1 MKTNTFFGFVLALML
16 LISSAPFVAAGNVSI
31 YSYWVG
37 ANSQTLTVTQGDI
50 PQLMITADSLAPAM
64 KISVELL
71 KDGKYVNTLLKVDNL
86 TQDSYTKELS
96 LNTVSLLGVYT
107 IKATITS
114 YNSEDTEVLTLT
126 VNPQKQ
132 TPPPP
137 QPQNH
142 APILN
147 PIGNRF
153 IEAGKTLEFTVTASD
168 VDHDSLT
175 FSAAPLPAGTTFNTV
190 SGKYKYSPKITGE
203 HTIKFVVS
211 DGKAEDGETI
221 VISVTAAE
229 EKPTLVPPPPPQNT
243 PPVLNSI
250 PSLHVNEGETISYTV
265 SGTDAENNQ
274 LTFYVH
280 TVEDGVAPDNTPF
293 PVVVPAGASFDP
305 HTGVFTFGP
314 KFDFV
319 KHPQKQKI
327 IQLRFKAYD
336 GKAFSAWKF
345 VTITVN
351 DVNRKPLF
359 VTSDDQISVYA
370 GEPISLD
377 LYATDADTEDI
388 LAYAMENAPVA
399 AQLTSTHFSWK
410 TTSSDVGS
418 RVMSFSVTDG
428 LAVDKYDVQLT
439 VKEKAVAKTQ
449 CSDGIDNDRDHLID
463 MKDPGCS
470 SPQDD
475 DETNVAVP
483 PPPPQNTPP
492 VIGSVHTISGKE
504 GQLIQFSFMT
514 FDKDGDKLT
523 VTPYSADAILRDLV
537 PISGEGVHVINN
549 HDDTFTVQLKPLY
562 SFVKHPQMS
571 RSFTLLFKLN
581 DGKITT
587 SRLVNVIVEDVN
599 QLPQFQPIGDKIVY
613 VDENLTFPVVATD
626 ADSED
631 SLHFA
636 VESLPVGA
644 KYTRSGFA
652 WQPTASQVGTYTV
665 TFTVSDGFAIVSEP
679 VTITVLAKNDGGNN
693 PPPPP
698 AKTQCSDG
706 IDNDGDGLV
715 DMTDPGCSSPQ
726 DNDEKNTTPPTP
738 VPPAVVPPLKVEAVD
753 FNITSVKIAPEVVI
767 MSQYN
772 TTQVLITVDNESA
785 VEAKDVR
792 GIVMIP
798 DLGLIQSTRL
808 FDLNEHTDK
817 TVGLALD
824 IPYGTA
830 AGTYLVQIM
839 VGNEVLHSTA
849 YHQLT
854 IIK

>member
-1 MKTNTFFGFVLALML
+1 MKTNTLLGFVLALILMV
-16 LISSAPFVAAGNVSI
+16 SAAPLVAAGNVSI
-31 YSYWVG
+31 YAYWVG

-50 PQLMITADSLAPAM
+50 PQIMITGDSLAPAM

-71 KDGKYVNTLLKVDNL
+71 KNGQYVNTLLQVDNL
-86 TQDSYTKELS
+86 TQDSYTKQLS
-96 LNTVSLLGVYT
+96 LNTASLLGVYT
-107 IKATITS
+107 VKATIAS

-126 VNPQKQ
+126 VSPKVK

-147 PIGNRF
+147 PIGNKTV
-153 IEAGKTLEFTVTASD
+153 EVGKVLEFTVTASD
-168 VDHDSLT
+168 ADNDPLT

-190 SGKYKYSPKITGE
+190 SGKYKYSPQFTGDHPITF
-203 HTIKFVVS
+203 TVS
-211 DGKAEDGETI
+211 DGKAEDAETI
-221 VISVTAAE
+221 VITVVDKGVPTPVEPKNTA
-229 EKPTLVPPPPPQNT
+229 
-243 PPVLNSI
+243 PVLNSI
-250 PSLHVNEGETISYTV
+250 PSLHVNEGDSISYTISAVDPDKNQKLTYYVDIV
-265 SGTDAENNQ
+265 SNGGNSYDALVPLNVPQ
-274 LTFYVH
+274 GATF
-280 TVEDGVAPDNTPF
+280 N
-293 PVVVPAGASFDP
+293 SNS
-305 HTGVFTFGP
+305 GVFTFAP
-314 KFDFV
+314 SYEFIT
-319 KHPQKQKI
+319 HPQKQK
-327 IQLRFKAYD
+327 LVTLKFKAYD

-359 VTSDDQISVYA
+359 VTNEDQITVYV
-370 GEPISLD
+370 GETISLD

-388 LAYAMENAPVA
+388 LSYGMENAPAA

-410 TTSSDVGS
+410 TTSSDIGS
-418 RVMSFSVTDG
+418 RIMAFSVTDG
-428 LAVDKYDVQLT
+428 MAVDKYDVQLT
-439 VKEKAVAKTQ
+439 VKEKPVAKTQ
-449 CSDGIDNDRDHLID
+449 CSDGVDNDGDHLID
-463 MKDPGCS
+463 MNDPGCT
-470 SPQDD
+470 SPHDN
-475 DETNVAVP
+475 DETNVVVS
-483 PPPPQNTPP
+483 PPPQNTPP
-492 VIGSVHTISGKE
+492 VIGSIPTISGKE
-504 GQLIQFSFMT
+504 GQLIQFSFAV

-523 VTPYSADAILRDLV
+523 VTPYYSADQKLL
-537 PISGEGVHVINN
+537 PLISINGSGVNVIKNN
-549 HDDTFTVQLKPLY
+549 DNTFTVQLKPLY
-562 SFVKHPQMS
+562 SFVKHPQTT
-571 RSFTLLFKLN
+571 RSFTLLLELN
-581 DGKITT
+581 DGTLST

-613 VDENLTFPVVATD
+613 VDENLTFSVTADD

-631 SLHFA
+631 SQNYA
-636 VESLPVGA
+636 VQDLPVGA
-644 KYTRSGFA
+644 KFTKDGFS
-652 WQPTASQVGTYTV
+652 WNPTASQVGTYTV
-665 TFTVSDGFAIVSEP
+665 TFTVSDGFVIVSEP
-679 VTITVLAKNDGGNN
+679 VTITVLVKNNGGNN

-698 AKTQCSDG
+698 PPPPAKAQCSDG

-726 DNDEKNTTPPTP
+726 DNDEKNTTPTP

-785 VEAKDVR
+785 VDAKDVR

-808 FDLNEHTDK
+808 FDLNGDKDK

-824 IPYGTA
+824 IPYGTP

-849 YHQLT
+849 YRQLT